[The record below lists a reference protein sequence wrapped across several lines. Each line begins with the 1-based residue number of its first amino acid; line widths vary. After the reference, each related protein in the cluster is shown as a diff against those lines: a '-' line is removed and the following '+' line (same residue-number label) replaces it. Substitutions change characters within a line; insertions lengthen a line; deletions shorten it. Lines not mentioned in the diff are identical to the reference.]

1 MCFSPE
7 ASFAVGSALAVI
19 GAATIRKA
27 LRVDRSMLGFAV
39 FPAIFSLHQF
49 TEGFVWLS
57 LNGGFNGVVFRYLYI
72 LIAVL
77 LWPFL
82 SPLASFFAE
91 PARVGRPVRYAL
103 LAAGLMVTG
112 YLAYKL
118 ANASGIDVDVVG
130 HSLSYVIRYDT
141 PLPEFANY
149 AYAAVAILP
158 LLVIR
163 NSVLTVLAALAA
175 VSFFYTLHEMRE
187 VWYSVW
193 CLSAAVFSGLLYVA
207 VGSSAKAQTR

>member
-1 MCFSPE
+1 MCFSAE

-27 LRVDRSMLGFAV
+27 LRQNPSMLVFAS
-39 FPAIFSLHQF
+39 FPAIFSVHQF

-57 LNGGFNGVVFRYLYI
+57 LNGAFDGTAFRYLYI

-82 SPLASFFAE
+82 SPLASFYAK
-91 PARVGRPVRYAL
+91 PARVGRPARYVLL
-103 LAAGLMVTG
+103 LAGLTVTG

-118 ANASGIDVDVVG
+118 ANASGIHVEVSG
-130 HSLSYVIRYDT
+130 HSLSYVIGYKT
-141 PLPEFANY
+141 PLPELANY

-158 LLVIR
+158 LLAIR
-163 NSVLTVLAALAA
+163 NVVLNILAVLAAA
-175 VSFFYTLHEMRE
+175 SFLYTLHEMRD

-193 CLSAAVFSGLLYVA
+193 CLSAAVFSVLMYFA
-207 VGSSAKAQTR
+207 VGRSAKELS